1 MITFLSLLLFS
12 EYVHEF
18 GIPTWV
24 LVASIIV
31 DLLLLIKSSK
41 DSNLTV
47 KEIDACI
54 SALNHV
60 EGKEALTKKLE
71 SMKEEREKWNIN
83 KS

>member
-1 MITFLSLLLFS
+1 MITFLFLIFFA
-12 EYVHEF
+12 EYIHYFKMPV
-18 GIPTWV
+18 WV
-24 LVASIIV
+24 LVFPVIV
-31 DLLLLIKSSK
+31 DVLLLIKSSK